1 MLTPANVCGWVNT
14 EGLES
19 EKTKNFLLS
28 ASGTGNV
35 IRKIFVTLSYSFI
48 GCDKIYNENWFESFS
63 SEIRLE
69 FGKLRNISRTFL
81 ARSVCELFRQPTPS
95 TQAVNAYLWTPVE
108 AKHKVWTLNAT
119 PDPTFH
125 CAGRS
130 SCLFFEKRYA
140 THHQL
145 NWIYLKSIRI
155 CSPWL

>member
-1 MLTPANVCGWVNT
+1 MCVVESILKASLGIEKKT
-14 EGLES
+14 E
-19 EKTKNFLLS
+19 NFLLS

-63 SEIRLE
+63 SEIRLD
-69 FGKLRNISRTFL
+69 FGKIAEYFSDVPRF
-81 ARSVCELFRQPTPS
+81 ELFRQSTPS

-130 SCLFFEKRYA
+130 SFWLFFSKNVM
-140 THHQL
+140 QL
-145 NWIYLKSIRI
+145 RLTINLIEFILKSIRF
-155 CSPWL
+155 CSC